1 MRLSLQLELL
11 SSCVASSMSWRCACQ
26 AADCRERLPSINL
39 VLSCRQEQQVFNANG
54 FDFKELEDGQVQLTA
69 VPFSKE
75 AVFGPQDVHELLHM
89 LVHGEGQAFKMQ
101 TQQSTQHSQPSDS
114 TQAAPRPFTK
124 IVRPSRW
131 AHSGHDCAGRY
142 TLTAGLATMRSKQ
155 MHVMTKGPP
164 DLRASFLMQKRC
176 HLCIIIPVRAQ
187 HQGCCMQGAGH
198 AGDARLSI
206 IHHDRQSSKQ
216 DTNEVSAC
224 APVSPRQSVE
234 LPSWAAHNE
243 ALAHLAAAMTHC
255 TQCYRAESVPA
266 WHQHIQHLRCQYLRL

>member
-1 MRLSLQLELL
+1 
-11 SSCVASSMSWRCACQ
+11 MSRRYTCR
-26 AADCRERLPSINL
+26 AADCRERLQSIDL
-39 VLSCRQEQQVFNANG
+39 VLPCRQEQQVFNANG

-114 TQAAPRPFTK
+114 AQAAPRPSTK

-142 TLTAGLATMRSKQ
+142 TLSIGLTNMCSKQ
-155 MHVMTKGPP
+155 MHVMAKVPP
-164 DLRASFLMQKRC
+164 VLRASFLMQKRC
-176 HLCIIIPVRAQ
+176 HLCIIIPARAQ

-224 APVSPRQSVE
+224 APVPPRQSVE
-234 LPSWAAHNE
+234 LPSWAAHDE

-255 TQCYRAESVPA
+255 TQCYRVDSVPA
-266 WHQHIQHLRCQYLRL
+266 WHQHVQHLRCQYLRL